1 MSTEAGV
8 LPDRYAEPR
17 PIGHGGMGEI
27 YVARDRELGRQV
39 AIKLLDERFAGDES
53 LRRRFQ
59 REALTAAR
67 LSGQA
72 HVVTIFDV
80 GEWHG
85 RPFIVMEYLPG
96 GRRHVGDARRG
107 HHPRPPGL
115 PLPRAAPRRARHAGE

>member
-1 MSTEAGV
+1 MPVEAGV

-17 PIGHGGMGEI
+17 LIGHGGMGEI
-27 YVARDRELGRQV
+27 YLARDRELGRQV

-67 LSGQA
+67 LSGQP

-80 GEWHG
+80 GE
-85 RPFIVMEYLPG
+85 
-96 GRRHVGDARRG
+96 
-107 HHPRPPGL
+107 
-115 PLPRAAPRRARHAGE
+115 